1 MGLTLA
7 RPVYTIG
14 RMKRS
19 PQPKR
24 KKPLQRE
31 SSRRRAQRA
40 ARQQAGAAAVQ
51 ASGACQLYRLG
62 GCGGGLVPHEL
73 VKQSALRDA
82 RLVERNVVAVC
93 WFHNSWIEDHPYDAQ
108 HYGVCIPRWVYD
120 MHGEAAFDEA
130 DRLRALVT
138 FGQMGEPFWIAEA
151 EQAPDGYSPRA

>member
-1 MGLTLA
+1 M
-7 RPVYTIG
+7 
-14 RMKRS
+14 S
-19 PQPKR
+19 PQAFKVKVGLGAVNPHIGD
-24 KKPLQRE
+24 
-31 SSRRRAQRA
+31 
-40 ARQQAGAAAVQ
+40 GAAGGHDVLAQ
-51 ASGACQLYRLG
+51 HEGGGNADRLG
-62 GCGGGLVPHEL
+62 NCQGRVVPHEL
-73 VKQSALRDA
+73 VKQSAMRDA

-151 EQAPDGYSPRA
+151 EQAPDGYRPRA

>member
-1 MGLTLA
+1 MT
-7 RPVYTIG
+7 TT
-14 RMKRS
+14 
-19 PQPKR
+19 KR
-24 KKPLQRE
+24 KKPLARE
-31 SSRRRAQRA
+31 SKQRKAKKA
-40 ARQQAGAAAVQ
+40 ARKAAGDKATIGHICV
-51 ASGACQLYRLG
+51 LWRLG
-62 GCGGGLVPHEL
+62 NCQGRVVPHEL
-73 VKQSALRDA
+73 VKQSAMRDA